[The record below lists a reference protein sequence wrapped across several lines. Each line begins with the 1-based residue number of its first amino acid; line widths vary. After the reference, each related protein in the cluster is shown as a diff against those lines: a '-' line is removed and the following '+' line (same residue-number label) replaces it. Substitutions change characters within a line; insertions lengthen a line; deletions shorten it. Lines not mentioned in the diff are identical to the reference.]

1 VLRAVDF
8 LGPIHSIAVSVLPPS
23 LAPLHT
29 VHTRLE
35 STHCTQMYTLVHRS
49 CSEIWKRAKRFVY
62 QSINTLS
69 VNVNKPSNNLRELS
83 LSLRLSL
90 CVHLS
95 WREVLLTE
103 CIVTVSSTMGV
114 HQLIYLLEDVPHD
127 PLDLHN
133 PPGAPGGAPATETL
147 DAPHPG
153 GAATATAAP
162 HWTCSYGRRT
172 RL

>member
-1 VLRAVDF
+1 
-8 LGPIHSIAVSVLPPS
+8 
-23 LAPLHT
+23 
-29 VHTRLE
+29 
-35 STHCTQMYTLVHRS
+35 MYTLVHRS
-49 CSEIWKRAKRFVY
+49 CLEIWKHAKRFVY

-83 LSLRLSL
+83 LSLCLSL

-95 WREVLLTE
+95 WREALLTE
-103 CIVTVSSTMGV
+103 CIVTVSCTMGV
-114 HQLIYLLEDVPHD
+114 HQLIYTLEDIPHY

-153 GAATATAAP
+153 EAVNTLLLLTLVELLIYF
-162 HWTCSYGRRT
+162 CSSPW
-172 RL
+172 